1 MLIVM
6 KKKATEEDLKGV
18 KRYLI
23 ERDFDFHQ
31 STGADRVILG
41 VIGNTADH
49 RQERAAKPSRCSGD
63 LQDTRGG
70 VTNALRGG
78 KLFLEEPSV

>member
-18 KRYLI
+18 KQYLT

-41 VIGNTADH
+41 VIGQTATID
-49 RQERAAKPSRCSGD
+49 RSELRRLSG
-63 LQDTRGG
+63 
-70 VTNALRGG
+70 V
-78 KLFLEEPSV
+78 LEIFKIPDEE

>member
-18 KRYLI
+18 KQYLT

-41 VIGNTADH
+41 VIGQTGTIDQSEL
-49 RQERAAKPSRCSGD
+49 RDLSG
-63 LQDTRGG
+63 
-70 VTNALRGG
+70 V
-78 KLFLEEPSV
+78 LEIFKIPEEE

>member
-18 KRYLI
+18 KQYLT

-41 VIGNTADH
+41 VIGQTGTIDQRELRNL
-49 RQERAAKPSRCSGD
+49 SG
-63 LQDTRGG
+63 
-70 VTNALRGG
+70 V
-78 KLFLEEPSV
+78 LEIFKIPEEE

>member
-18 KRYLI
+18 KQYLT

-41 VIGNTADH
+41 VIGQTVTIDQSELRNL
-49 RQERAAKPSRCSGD
+49 SG
-63 LQDTRGG
+63 
-70 VTNALRGG
+70 V
-78 KLFLEEPSV
+78 LEIFKIPEEE